1 MLRATQLASG
11 GTGASRCAAA
21 GALLSHLAALPTPA
35 RLKPWHLPGTKPS
48 MRPQPPVPTSALACD
63 SSASLISSASYT
75 YLLQPFRGE
84 PTTDQVLDNRFALNG
99 VKRGRGGR
107 RRGAVSEQTN
117 KPDPQE
123 PPPGEREGQ
132 GGEGGK
138 GRRRGE
144 SGRRRGDVAEGREG
158 RDAGVG
164 REGRDS
170 GEREGMAERGEREG
184 TPGVEGEGG
193 EALHCSKSGTSAPFS
208 LFFSLQLARTKKR
221 VRKIGIKGKLLRSRR
236 PLNQK
241 KKGGGERGKVKL
253 QGTEEENHMR
263 VTLGTQQHIRQEH
276 APLTCIHNGQITQ
289 NMQRDEHTYYDLAD
303 HIKRDGHVVSRGM

>member
-138 GRRRGE
+138 EGLLGERKGEDKGANKGYGEKGDEEGERKRYQGRTEGKE
-144 SGRRRGDVAEGREG
+144 GKKEILGKEMGREG
-158 RDAGVG
+158 RVMKREKWALE
-164 REGRDS
+164 REGRS
-170 GEREGMAERGEREG
+170 LNGQNRE
-184 TPGVEGEGG
+184 
-193 EALHCSKSGTSAPFS
+193 F
-208 LFFSLQLARTKKR
+208 
-221 VRKIGIKGKLLRSRR
+221 R
-236 PLNQK
+236 PLDN
-241 KKGGGERGKVKL
+241 
-253 QGTEEENHMR
+253 T
-263 VTLGTQQHIRQEH
+263 
-276 APLTCIHNGQITQ
+276 P
-289 NMQRDEHTYYDLAD
+289 
-303 HIKRDGHVVSRGM
+303 